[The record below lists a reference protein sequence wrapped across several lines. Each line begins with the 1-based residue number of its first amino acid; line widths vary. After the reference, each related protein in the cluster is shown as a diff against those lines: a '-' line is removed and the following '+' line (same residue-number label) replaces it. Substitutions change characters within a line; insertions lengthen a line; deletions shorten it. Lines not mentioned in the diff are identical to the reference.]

1 MSKKTTDIVAYLTPL
16 VLILAFVLGDR
27 EHSRFHL
34 NQALV
39 LTLTNIL
46 LSVIIR
52 ICSYI
57 PLVRIVTSAVGG
69 LLGLV
74 LFIFWIIGFASAIS
88 GTEKKVPILGE
99 IELLR

>member
-16 VLILAFVLGDR
+16 GLILAYILGDR
-27 EHSRFHL
+27 ENSKFHL

-39 LTLTNIL
+39 LTLADIL
-46 LSVIIR
+46 LSILLR
-52 ICSYI
+52 ICGYL
-57 PLVRIVTSAVGG
+57 PLVRIVTSVIGG

-74 LFIFWIIGFASAIS
+74 LAVFWIIGFASALS

-99 IELLR
+99 IELLK

>member
-16 VLILAFVLGDR
+16 GLILAFIFGDR
-27 EHSRFHL
+27 ENSRFHL

-39 LTLTNIL
+39 LCIVDIL

-52 ICSYI
+52 ICSHI
-57 PLVRIVTSAVGG
+57 PLVRVVTSAVGG

-99 IELLR
+99 IELLK